1 MSHSWIHPPQILQT
15 STSTAGD
22 SEIANGTSR
31 ETWAFESSLN
41 AACPEK
47 REDHGPS
54 IDGKKPYKYLVNMI
68 IKKSGKI
75 WQIWWSSI
83 DCHLVNMMKYG

>member
-47 REDHGPS
+47 RRTMGLQLMVKIH
-54 IDGKKPYKYLVNMI
+54 INLVNI
-68 IKKSGKI
+68 CKYEKNI
-75 WQIWWSSI
+75 W
-83 DCHLVNMMKYG
+83 